1 MSGDGPRCQ
10 HAGEY
15 VRKNAPLRARGGHV
29 SKELDDIILWLI
41 WAPLIVRVIWGV
53 LASFW
58 ASTSRK

>member
-1 MSGDGPRCQ
+1 M
-10 HAGEY
+10 
-15 VRKNAPLRARGGHV
+15 